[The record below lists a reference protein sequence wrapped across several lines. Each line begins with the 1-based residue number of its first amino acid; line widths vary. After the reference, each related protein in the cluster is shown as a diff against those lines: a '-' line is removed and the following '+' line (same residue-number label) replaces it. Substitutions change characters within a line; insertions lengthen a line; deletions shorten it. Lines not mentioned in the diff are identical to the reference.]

1 MFKMKEQN
9 KTTEEE
15 LSKVKISNLPNKEFK
30 IMMIEMFDE
39 LRRRIDEHN
48 ENFNKKVENVKK
60 NQTELKNIIT
70 KIKKTLKESV
80 VDQMTQRNGFTN

>member
-1 MFKMKEQN
+1 MRRQRNMFKMKEQN

-80 VDQMTQRNGFTN
+80 VD

>member
-80 VDQMTQRNGFTN
+80 VD